1 MKNYIYLMRL
11 NKPTGFLLL
20 FWPCS
25 WGMAYN
31 LNFLPISS
39 QWFYYLFLF
48 FAGSILM
55 RSAGCIY
62 NDIVDK
68 EIDKKVERTKNRPL
82 ASGKINLR
90 NAWILIL
97 ILCFLSLIILFQL
110 NNKTI
115 LFGLSVIFIVLLYPF
130 AKRFTYWPQLI
141 LGIVFNF
148 GIILSWLSL
157 NENFISGII
166 LLYLSGIMWTVGYD
180 TIYALQDVVD
190 DKKIGVKSLALLL
203 DKKTYQFL
211 YIIYTAQIF
220 LLISSL
226 LLANN
231 FSVILFLLSI
241 PYLLILR
248 KIYLMKNL
256 KNYLE
261 VFQFNNY
268 FGFLILLI
276 LLSVSIYN

>member
-11 NKPTGFLLL
+11 DKPTGFLLL

-31 LNFLPISS
+31 LNYLQISY
-39 QWFYYLFLF
+39 QWFYFLFLF
-48 FAGSILM
+48 FVGSILM

-82 ASGKINLR
+82 ASGKVSVR

-97 ILCFLSLIILFQL
+97 TLCFLSLIILFQF
-110 NNKTI
+110 NIKTI
-115 LFGLSVIFIVLLYPF
+115 FFGLSIIFIVLLYPF

-148 GIILSWLSL
+148 GILLSWLSL
-157 NENFISGII
+157 NESFITGII
-166 LLYLSGIMWTVGYD
+166 LLYLSGIFWTVGYD
-180 TIYALQDVVD
+180 TIYALQDIVD

-203 DKKTYQFL
+203 DKKIYQFL
-211 YIIYTAQIF
+211 YIIYTVQIF
-220 LLISSL
+220 MVISSL

-231 FSVILFLLSI
+231 FSEILFLLSL

-248 KIYLMKNL
+248 KIYLMRNS

-261 VFQFNNY
+261 VFQYNNY

-276 LLSVSIYN
+276 LLSVGIFN

>member
-82 ASGKINLR
+82 AAGKINLR

-97 ILCFLSLIILFQL
+97 ILCFLSLIILFQF

-190 DKKIGVKSLALLL
+190 DKKIGVKSLALLF

-226 LLANN
+226 LLVNN

-276 LLSVSIYN
+276 LLSVRIYN

>member
-11 NKPTGFLLL
+11 DKPTGFLLL

-31 LNFLPISS
+31 LNYLQISY
-39 QWFYYLFLF
+39 QWFYFLFLF
-48 FAGSILM
+48 FVGSILM

-82 ASGKINLR
+82 ASGKVSLR

-97 ILCFLSLIILFQL
+97 TLCFLSLIILFQF
-110 NNKTI
+110 NIKTI
-115 LFGLSVIFIVLLYPF
+115 FFSLSIIFIVLLYPF

-141 LGIVFNF
+141 LGVVFNF
-148 GIILSWLSL
+148 GILLSWLSL
-157 NENFISGII
+157 NDSFITGII
-166 LLYLSGIMWTVGYD
+166 LLYLSGIFWTVGYD
-180 TIYALQDVVD
+180 TIYALQDIVD

-203 DKKTYQFL
+203 DKKIYQFL
-211 YIIYTAQIF
+211 YLIYTVQI
-220 LLISSL
+220 LLVISSL

-231 FSVILFLLSI
+231 FSEILFLLSI

-248 KIYLMKNL
+248 KIYLMRNS

-261 VFQFNNY
+261 VFQYNNY

-276 LLSVSIYN
+276 LLSVGIFN

>member
-82 ASGKINLR
+82 ATGKINLR

-97 ILCFLSLIILFQL
+97 ILCFLSLIILFQF

-115 LFGLSVIFIVLLYPF
+115 LFGLSVIIIVLLYPF

-220 LLISSL
+220 LLIFSL
-226 LLANN
+226 LLASN
-231 FSVILFLLSI
+231 FSAILFLLSI

-276 LLSVSIYN
+276 LLSVRIYN

>member
-82 ASGKINLR
+82 AAGKINLR

-97 ILCFLSLIILFQL
+97 ILCFLSLIILFQF

-115 LFGLSVIFIVLLYPF
+115 LFGLSVIIIVLLYPF

-220 LLISSL
+220 LLIFSL
-226 LLANN
+226 LLASN
-231 FSVILFLLSI
+231 FSAILFLLSI

-276 LLSVSIYN
+276 LLSVRIYN

>member
-82 ASGKINLR
+82 ATGKINLR

-97 ILCFLSLIILFQL
+97 ILCFLSLIILFQF

-157 NENFISGII
+157 NENFITGIV

-203 DKKTYQFL
+203 NKKTYQFL

-226 LLANN
+226 LLASN
-231 FSVILFLLSI
+231 FSAILFLLSI

-276 LLSVSIYN
+276 LLSVRIYN

>member
-55 RSAGCIY
+55 RSSGCIY

-82 ASGKINLR
+82 AAGKINLR

-97 ILCFLSLIILFQL
+97 ILCFLSLIILFQF

-115 LFGLSVIFIVLLYPF
+115 LFGLSVIIIVLLYPF

-157 NENFISGII
+157 NENFITGII

-211 YIIYTAQIF
+211 YIIYSLQIF

-276 LLSVSIYN
+276 LLSVRIYN

>member
-97 ILCFLSLIILFQL
+97 ILCFLSLIILFQF

-157 NENFISGII
+157 NENFITGII

-226 LLANN
+226 LLVSN
-231 FSVILFLLSI
+231 FSAILFLLSI

-276 LLSVSIYN
+276 LLSVRIYN

>member
-11 NKPTGFLLL
+11 NKPTGFLLS

-39 QWFYYLFLF
+39 QWFYFLFLF

-82 ASGKINLR
+82 AAGKINLR

-97 ILCFLSLIILFQL
+97 ILCFLSLIILFQF

-276 LLSVSIYN
+276 LLSVRIYN

>member
-11 NKPTGFLLL
+11 DKPTGFLLL

-31 LNFLPISS
+31 LNYLHISY
-39 QWFYYLFLF
+39 QWFYFLFLF
-48 FAGSILM
+48 FLGSILM
-55 RSAGCIY
+55 RSAGCVY

-82 ASGKINLR
+82 ASGKVSVR

-97 ILCFLSLIILFQL
+97 TLCFLSLIILFQF
-110 NNKTI
+110 NIKTI
-115 LFGLSVIFIVLLYPF
+115 FFGLSIIFIVLLYPF

-148 GIILSWLSL
+148 GILLSWLSL
-157 NENFISGII
+157 NDSFIIGII
-166 LLYLSGIMWTVGYD
+166 LLYLSGIFWTVGYD
-180 TIYALQDVVD
+180 TIYALQDIVD

-203 DKKTYQFL
+203 DKKIYQFL
-211 YIIYTAQIF
+211 YLIYTVQI
-220 LLISSL
+220 LLVISSL

-231 FSVILFLLSI
+231 FSEILFLLSI

-248 KIYLMKNL
+248 KIYLMRNS

-261 VFQFNNY
+261 VFQYNNY

-276 LLSVSIYN
+276 LLSVGIFN

>member
-82 ASGKINLR
+82 AAGKINLR

-97 ILCFLSLIILFQL
+97 ILCFLSLIILFQF

-157 NENFISGII
+157 NENFITGII

-220 LLISSL
+220 LLIFSL
-226 LLANN
+226 LLASN
-231 FSVILFLLSI
+231 FSAILFLLSI

-276 LLSVSIYN
+276 LLSVRIYN

>member
-39 QWFYYLFLF
+39 QWFSYLFLF

-82 ASGKINLR
+82 AAGKINLR

-97 ILCFLSLIILFQL
+97 ILCFLSLIILFQF

-115 LFGLSVIFIVLLYPF
+115 LFGLSVIIIVLLYPF

-211 YIIYTAQIF
+211 YIIYSVQIF

-226 LLANN
+226 LLADN

-276 LLSVSIYN
+276 LLSVRIYN

>member
-82 ASGKINLR
+82 AAGKINLR

-97 ILCFLSLIILFQL
+97 ILCFLSLIILFQF

-115 LFGLSVIFIVLLYPF
+115 LFGLSVIIIVLLYPF

-157 NENFISGII
+157 NENFITGII

-220 LLISSL
+220 LLIFSL
-226 LLANN
+226 LLASN
-231 FSVILFLLSI
+231 FSAILFLLSI

-276 LLSVSIYN
+276 LLSVRIYN

>member
-82 ASGKINLR
+82 ATGKINLR

-157 NENFISGII
+157 NENFMTGII

-203 DKKTYQFL
+203 DKKTYRFL

-226 LLANN
+226 LHVNN

>member
-11 NKPTGFLLL
+11 DKPTGFLLL

-31 LNFLPISS
+31 LNYLHISY
-39 QWFYYLFLF
+39 QWFYFLFLF
-48 FAGSILM
+48 FVGSILM

-82 ASGKINLR
+82 ASGKVSVR

-97 ILCFLSLIILFQL
+97 TLCFLSLIILFQF
-110 NNKTI
+110 NIKTI
-115 LFGLSVIFIVLLYPF
+115 FFGLSIIFIVLLYPF

-148 GIILSWLSL
+148 GILLSWLSL
-157 NENFISGII
+157 NESFITGII
-166 LLYLSGIMWTVGYD
+166 LLYLSGIFWTVGYD
-180 TIYALQDVVD
+180 TIYALQDIVD

-203 DKKTYQFL
+203 DKKIYQFL
-211 YIIYTAQIF
+211 YLIYTVQI
-220 LLISSL
+220 LLVISSL

-231 FSVILFLLSI
+231 FSEILFLLSI

-248 KIYLMKNL
+248 KIYLMRNS

-261 VFQFNNY
+261 VFQYNNY

-276 LLSVSIYN
+276 LLSVGIFN

>member
-82 ASGKINLR
+82 AAGKINLR

-97 ILCFLSLIILFQL
+97 ILCFLSLIILFQF

-166 LLYLSGIMWTVGYD
+166 LLYLSGVMWTVGYD

-226 LLANN
+226 LLVSN
-231 FSVILFLLSI
+231 FSAILFLLSI

-276 LLSVSIYN
+276 LLSVRIYN